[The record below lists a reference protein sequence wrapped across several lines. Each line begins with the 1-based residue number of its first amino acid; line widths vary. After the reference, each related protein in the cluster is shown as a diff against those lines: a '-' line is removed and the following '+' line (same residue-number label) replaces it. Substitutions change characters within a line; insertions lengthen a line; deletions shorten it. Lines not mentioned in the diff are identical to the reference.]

1 MRETCCNLFGEKG
14 KGQRLTLFAL
24 CELGQGLNIT
34 SSYFF
39 RIKSNRSWPSGH
51 GLLPKNT
58 VTKFLN
64 NIRISLSNGSRVQRW
79 KKSKGIYCLGKNLR
93 IWLFQMMK
101 ECFQRPAWQPG
112 WSRIWLPVLL
122 TQVVTWLLVSPVLA
136 DCVHHCPRGNFC
148 HVDWSHPYDSFAL
161 WLKNRF
167 QLPSIPS
174 CLLWD
179 FKKIASMFKNWK
191 TYIKVQRIQQ

>member
-79 KKSKGIYCLGKNLR
+79 KKSKGIYCLGKKPENL
-93 IWLFQMMK
+93 
-101 ECFQRPAWQPG
+101 
-112 WSRIWLPVLL
+112 
-122 TQVVTWLLVSPVLA
+122 TVSNDERV
-136 DCVHHCPRGNFC
+136 F
-148 HVDWSHPYDSFAL
+148 SET
-161 WLKNRF
+161 
-167 QLPSIPS
+167 
-174 CLLWD
+174 
-179 FKKIASMFKNWK
+179 SMAA
-191 TYIKVQRIQQ
+191 RME